1 MAQATDTIRFLQRV
15 PLFHGLNERQLRKL
29 AVRCVER
36 EYAAGQAIVA
46 QGEGGEGFFVI
57 VAGQAQAIRHRSD
70 GSEVLVNTFGPTDF
84 FGELALLYDGARTA
98 TVTAT
103 APTECLALTRWDF
116 IGTLKEDAEMAVVVA
131 QALAERFY
139 RALDALQ

>member
-1 MAQATDTIRFLQRV
+1 MAQATETIRFLQRV
-15 PLFHGLNERQLRKL
+15 PLFHGLNDRQLRKL

-36 EYAAGQAIVA
+36 EYAAGQSIVA
-46 QGEGGEGFFVI
+46 QGQGGEGFFLV
-57 VAGQAQAIRHRSD
+57 VTGQAKAMRHRSD

-98 TVTAT
+98 TVIAT
-103 APTECLALTRWDF
+103 EPTECLALTRWDF
-116 IGTLKEDAEMAVVVA
+116 IGTLKEDAEMAVVIA
-131 QALAERFY
+131 QALAERFH

>member
-1 MAQATDTIRFLQRV
+1 MSQTLDTIRFLQHV
-15 PLFHGLNERQLRKL
+15 PLFHGLNDRQLRKL
-29 AVRCVER
+29 AARCVER
-36 EYAAGQAIVA
+36 EYAAGQTIVA
-46 QGEGGEGFFVI
+46 QGQGGEGFFVI
-57 VAGQAQAIRHRSD
+57 VKGQAKAIRHRSD

-84 FGELALLYDGARTA
+84 FGELALLHDAARTA

-103 APTECLALTRWDF
+103 EPTECLALTRWDF

-131 QALAERFY
+131 QALAERFH